1 MVKFGQTEMLIY
13 LGYLPTW
20 DDQKETVQVPTRNVQ
35 RNPFQN
41 HQFQQGGKS
50 GQPFYR
56 LSPFLAAIVKHI
68 TLLQTKPYFFVH
80 TCVLFIANGKYQCV
94 ISPRKRKNVIL
105 VKFWRR

>member
-20 DDQKETVQVPTRNVQ
+20 DDQKETVQDPTRNVQ

-41 HQFQQGGKS
+41 HQFQQGGRS

-56 LSPFLAAIVKHI
+56 LSPFLAAIVKQI
-68 TLLQTKPYFFVH
+68 ILLQTKPYFFVH
-80 TCVLFIANGKYQCV
+80 TCVLPTENT
-94 ISPRKRKNVIL
+94 NV
-105 VKFWRR
+105 